1 MTDLEK
7 VASRLF
13 WWKTPAEALA
23 DSNRFL
29 AQVMTY
35 GTIEDLAV
43 VRRHFPES
51 AFREVLANPPAG
63 VFDPRSWAYWHVR
76 FGLEAPELPTR
87 SPGPARSI
95 ENDPRFLR
103 RVEEAR
109 RELREGKG
117 IRLEDLQE

>member
-13 WWKTPAEALA
+13 WWKTPAEALV

-43 VRRHFPES
+43 VRRLFPEN
-51 AFREVLANPPAG
+51 AFRNVLANPPAG

-76 FGLEAPELPTR
+76 FGLESRELPK
-87 SPGPARSI
+87 
-95 ENDPRFLR
+95 
-103 RVEEAR
+103 
-109 RELREGKG
+109 RELPG
-117 IRLEDLQE
+117 D